1 MTDTT
6 IPPIPEPI
14 PTGGHPEIRTHFE
27 EQMDEIQVRL
37 VDMAT
42 MVLANT
48 RRAGDVILENRF
60 DEVEAVMAADTPINE
75 EYLVLEERIFQI
87 LALQQPVAS
96 DLRFLVSATRLLYEI
111 ERSGDLAV
119 NIVKQMKRVD
129 GIPTDPVIHSLVA
142 RLVDA
147 AATMFA
153 RGIEAL
159 ATMDPEIGM
168 SAEHEDQA
176 TDELTA
182 ELFTAVTSRQDDIG
196 LEASVAL
203 FYIGRFLER
212 IADHG
217 VNMAQNVTFT
227 VTAQFPS
234 AD

>member
-14 PTGGHPEIRTHFE
+14 PTGEQHEIRTHFE
-27 EQMDEIQVRL
+27 EQMDEIRVRL

-48 RRAGDVILENRF
+48 RFAGDVVLENRF
-60 DEVEAVMAADTPINE
+60 DEVEAVTAADEPINA
-75 EYLVLEERIFQI
+75 EYEILEGKVFQI

-96 DLRFLVSATRLLYEI
+96 DLRFLVVATRVLYEI

-119 NIVKQMKRVD
+119 NIVKQMHRVD
-129 GIPTDPVIHSLVA
+129 GIPNDPVIHSIVA
-142 RLVDA
+142 RLFDA
-147 AATMFA
+147 ATTMFA

-159 ATMDPEIGM
+159 ATMDPDIGLA
-168 SAEHEDQA
+168 AEREDEA
-176 TDELTA
+176 TDDLTA
-182 ELFTAVTSRQDDIG
+182 ELFTAVTARQDDMG
-196 LEASVAL
+196 LDASVAL

-217 VNMAQNVTFT
+217 VNLAQNVTFA
-227 VTAQFPS
+227 VTASFPQ
-234 AD
+234 DT

>member
-6 IPPIPEPI
+6 IPPIPDPI
-14 PTGGHPEIRTHFE
+14 PTGDHHEIRIHFE
-27 EQMDEIQVRL
+27 EQLDEIRVRL

-60 DEVEAVMAADTPINE
+60 DEVEAVMAADKPIND
-75 EYLVLEERIFQI
+75 EYLVLEEKVFQI

-96 DLRFLVSATRLLYEI
+96 DLRFLVAATRLLYEI

-129 GIPTDPVIHSLVA
+129 GIPSDPVIHSLVA

-159 ATMDPEIGM
+159 ATMDPEIGVT
-168 SAEHEDQA
+168 AELEDQT

-182 ELFTAVTSRQDDIG
+182 ELFTAVTARQDDIG

-217 VNMAQNVTFT
+217 VNMAQNVTFA
-227 VTAQFPS
+227 VTAEFPS